1 MRRAIVI
8 VMINLL
14 VLGFLITAANF
25 VAVSYDQIYQYAKN
39 LTNEDKRATL
49 PNYDRYDW
57 ATTHFKEFGE
67 LDTRYQ
73 SFVVWRRLPFSGKTI
88 NIDQNGVRVT
98 AGSGGAED
106 GPTIAFFGGSAMWG
120 SGVDDENTIPSLFAR
135 SHPRFHVYN
144 LGESGYIARQS
155 LNLLLNM
162 YAQSIHPDIVIF
174 YDGVNDAGHECR
186 REVGPLA
193 HAREAGIREVVET
206 FGHPI
211 SFLSMIYP
219 IKAFLQREFPGDSK
233 DPAQYD
239 CVSDPKEAE
248 AVSRAMLADWAAAKY
263 VVEGYGGTFV
273 AALQPVAY
281 FGNPNTTHI
290 ADRLEEDFGKQFEA
304 VYSIIGKLLDEEF
317 RMLRHNVV
325 DLRHAFDG
333 NEVIYVDFAHVSPNG
348 NEIIA
353 QRIGEA
359 LAARGW
365 GDNAQAAVR

>member
-1 MRRAIVI
+1 
-8 VMINLL
+8 
-14 VLGFLITAANF
+14 
-25 VAVSYDQIYQYAKN
+25 
-39 LTNEDKRATL
+39 
-49 PNYDRYDW
+49 
-57 ATTHFKEFGE
+57 
-67 LDTRYQ
+67 
-73 SFVVWRRLPFSGKTI
+73 
-88 NIDQNGVRVT
+88 
-98 AGSGGAED
+98 
-106 GPTIAFFGGSAMWG
+106 MWG
-120 SGVDDENTIPSLFAR
+120 SGVDDQNTIPSLFAR
-135 SHPRFHVYN
+135 SHPQFDVYN
-144 LGESGYIARQS
+144 LGESGYVARQS
-155 LNLLLNM
+155 LNFLLNM
-162 YAQSIHPDIVIF
+162 YAQSIHPDVVIF
-174 YDGVNDAGHECR
+174 YDGVNDIGHKCR

-206 FGHPI
+206 FGYPI

-219 IKAFLQREFPGDSK
+219 IRVLLRHEFPGDSK

-263 VVEGYGGTFV
+263 LVEGYGGTFV
-273 AALQPVAY
+273 AVLQPVAY
-281 FGNPNTTHI
+281 FGNPNTRHI

-317 RMLRHNVV
+317 GMLRDNVV

-353 QRIGEA
+353 KRIGEA

-365 GDNAQAAVR
+365 DDDEHAVVR